1 MSTPSQTSDYIVFA
15 RKYRPRTLDD
25 VVGQP
30 TLVRA
35 LDQAIS
41 SQTLSHAILLHGIR
55 GVGKTTTARIIAK
68 GLNCEKGPTAHPCG
82 ACGSCTAQKNDAHLD
97 VIEMDAASHTGV
109 DDVREL
115 IETAKYRAVQGRFK
129 VYIID
134 EVHMLSKSAF
144 NALLKTLEE
153 PPPAVKFIFATTE
166 IQKIP
171 DTIISRCMRFDLARM
186 DVDTIKA
193 RLQWIA
199 SQEHFE
205 VEDDASILI
214 ARAAEG
220 SMRDALS
227 LLDQAYL
234 LSGHQNI
241 RTHTVRSMLGL
252 SSRDV
257 IYNLIHAVLSG
268 DIPAVL
274 TQCDACQSQGAD
286 ALSLLK
292 DILDVIYTMICIKS
306 APATSK
312 TLTHEEQQQ
321 ISRILTG
328 ISLPSLLQVWQ
339 VLNDR
344 YDKIYKAPHPDQAF
358 HVALLQVC
366 YLSALPPLD
375 ALINGQAQPQTPTSK
390 IEPPQKHTHT
400 AHTEQTPNEPVPAEE
415 ASSDVAIPSSFDA
428 LLTLLKAHKELILYA
443 HLHGDIAL
451 DTFDPSQP
459 KLSFFSKNTAP
470 ENLSSRLKDVL
481 LRITHTRWVIENLG
495 PAGKDHTS
503 CLDQDMAHA
512 QQAFEDAQKKPFV
525 QDILTQFPGAKVTRA
540 S

>member
-1 MSTPSQTSDYIVFA
+1 MGDDTQLSDYIVSA
-15 RKYRPRTLDD
+15 RKYRPQTLDD

-35 LDQAIS
+35 LSQAIT
-41 SQTLSHAILLHGIR
+41 SQKLSHAILLHGIR

-68 GLNCEKGPTAHPCG
+68 GLNCENGPTIHPCG
-82 ACGSCTAQKNDAHLD
+82 VCSSCIAQKNDAHLD

-109 DDVREL
+109 DDIREL

-171 DTIISRCMRFDLARM
+171 DTIVSRCMRFDLARM
-186 DVDTIKA
+186 DVDTVKK
-193 RLQWIA
+193 RLHWIA
-199 SQEHFE
+199 ERENFNIDE
-205 VEDDASILI
+205 DASTLI

-234 LSGHQNI
+234 LSE
-241 RTHTVRSMLGL
+241 HTAITTPVVRGMLGL

-257 IYNLIHAVLSG
+257 IYDLVYAILCG

-274 TQCDACQSQGAD
+274 SQCDHAHAQGGD
-286 ALSLLK
+286 ALCILK
-292 DILDVIYTMICIKS
+292 DILDIMYTMICIKS
-306 APATSK
+306 SPASAK
-312 TLTHEEQQQ
+312 TLTHDEQ
-321 ISRILTG
+321 SYFKRLVDG
-328 ISLPSLLQVWQ
+328 IALPSLLQVWQ

-366 YLSALPPLD
+366 YLSQLPPLSEIVSQKT
-375 ALINGQAQPQTPTSK
+375 APIEPISK
-390 IEPPQKHTHT
+390 IEEPGHVQHVTAIQPNPPVQNSHTS
-400 AHTEQTPNEPVPAEE
+400 VP
-415 ASSDVAIPSSFDA
+415 PSFEH
-428 LLTLLKAHKELILYA
+428 LLTYLKDHKELILYSHMHA
-443 HLHGDIAL
+443 DIAV
-451 DTFDPSQP
+451 DTYDASIP
-459 KLSFFSKNTAP
+459 KLSFFTKATAP
-470 ENLSSRLKDVL
+470 THLVSKLKDTL
-481 LRITHTRWVIENLG
+481 SKLTQTPWVIEHLG
-495 PAGKDHTS
+495 PACAEHTS
-503 CLDQDMAHA
+503 CLDKENKAKHD
-512 QQAFEDAQKKPFV
+512 AFHDAKNKPFIKN
-525 QDILTQFPGAKVTRA
+525 ILQTFPGARVCEEM
-540 S
+540 